1 MKNEKNW
8 QLEVSPD
15 EKQKVLAVECK
26 PRCKNK
32 KNWQLEVSPDKKQ
45 KELAFEDKPR

>member
-1 MKNEKNW
+1 MKDEKYW
-8 QLEVSPD
+8 QLEVSPNEKQKELAFEVNSD

-32 KNWQLEVSPDKKQ
+32 KN
-45 KELAFEDKPR
+45 